1 MTHTPKHPLNHTM
14 NRRTLCKRG
23 LASWLAA
30 GTTLA
35 AAPSIGRADKWPD
48 GPIKFVV
55 GYAPSG
61 TSDVSA
67 RVVGEAV
74 SEKLGVQVLVENRPG
89 AQGRIAADLV
99 ARSKPDG
106 QTFLV
111 SSAESLFQQAY
122 EAKQPIKAGNPL
134 LPISILTIQSLVVA
148 AHPGRGWKTLA
159 DAVASAKATKQDLA
173 YATPSAGIGSNAVA
187 AELIFRKAGAKVMN
201 VPYKGGGQAVQ
212 DLLAGIVPLGVLGS
226 APVVPYG
233 KTGKLTLLAVTSKER
248 DPLLPGVPG
257 MAESGYPDIDL
268 AQWFGVFAPAGT
280 PKDIVDRMGAVLAE
294 ALANPKV
301 VETLAKAALSPVGGT
316 PEATA
321 RRFEA
326 EGETWLNAVRT
337 LGLKPS

>member
-1 MTHTPKHPLNHTM
+1 MLPFAVATASASVFQPLV
-14 NRRTLCKRG
+14 
-23 LASWLAA
+23 
-30 GTTLA
+30 
-35 AAPSIGRADKWPD
+35 
-48 GPIKFVV
+48 PITV
-55 GYAPSG
+55 
-61 TSDVSA
+61 
-67 RVVGEAV
+67 
-74 SEKLGVQVLVENRPG
+74 
-89 AQGRIAADLV
+89 
-99 ARSKPDG
+99 
-106 QTFLV
+106 
-111 SSAESLFQQAY
+111 
-122 EAKQPIKAGNPL
+122 
-134 LPISILTIQSLVVA
+134 LTIQSLVIA

-159 DAVASAKATKQDLA
+159 DAVATAKGSKQELA

-280 PKDIVDRMGAVLAE
+280 PKEIVDRMGAVLTD

-301 VETLAKAALSPVGGT
+301 VELLAKAALSPVGGT
-316 PEATA
+316 PDATA

-337 LGLKPS
+337 LGLKPA

>member
-1 MTHTPKHPLNHTM
+1 MTHTPKHTM
-14 NRRTLCKRG
+14 NRRTLCKTG
-23 LASWLAA
+23 LAGWLAA

-35 AAPSIGRADKWPD
+35 AAPSAVRADKWPD

-134 LPISILTIQSLVVA
+134 VPISILTIQSLVVA
-148 AHPGRGWKTLA
+148 AHP
-159 DAVASAKATKQDLA
+159 DD
-173 YATPSAGIGSNAVA
+173 
-187 AELIFRKAGAKVMN
+187 E
-201 VPYKGGGQAVQ
+201 
-212 DLLAGIVPLGVLGS
+212 VLGC
-226 APVVPYG
+226 
-233 KTGKLTLLAVTSKER
+233 
-248 DPLLPGVPG
+248 
-257 MAESGYPDIDL
+257 
-268 AQWFGVFAPAGT
+268 
-280 PKDIVDRMGAVLAE
+280 GA
-294 ALANPKV
+294 
-301 VETLAKAALSPVGGT
+301 TLAKAPGGGVGT
-316 PEATA
+316 ASLATA
-321 RRFEA
+321 TAPALGAKLLSDAAASAAATLDDKIATNVGDLATLSGTFATLLKVPTMGLDKDSGGELVSKTSNDWQTAKTALVTANQAKAATDTAVTTADAAVKAAGGDAKATPAQIKARDDALVAQGLANDNKDEKVTA
-326 EGETWLNAVRT
+326 EDDAATAFSNAVEA
-337 LGLKPS
+337 